1 VSALTFLLPLGHAIP
16 AAMKEYVQ
24 FVAVKMVERGG
35 KATKIPINPDMGS
48 HARVDTPSTW
58 GTFAMAMA
66 RYRKDRLAGI
76 GFVFTPHD
84 PFTGI
89 DFDKCR
95 DPATGEI
102 DPEVRAMIGL
112 LDSYS
117 EFSMSGTGVHTIV
130 RASLIGD
137 RNRVG
142 RIEMYDKLRFFAT
155 TGHRVP
161 NTPVTINERQPQ
173 LATLYRRIFGESVQ
187 GQPGPIAATA
197 ATLSGD
203 ALWQWAYPRLT
214 ARMMRIANLD
224 DTAYGDDASRAD
236 AALCAALMGLG
247 LTRWEVAGAFRSSPR
262 GAALAERKGGERVE
276 YLIARATN
284 NAAAFVGEGKIL

>member
-1 VSALTFLLPLGHAIP
+1 
-16 AAMKEYVQ
+16 MKEYVQ

-58 GTFAMAMA
+58 GTLAMAMA
-66 RYRKDRLAGI
+66 RYRKERLAGI

-117 EFSMSGTGVHTIV
+117 EFSISGTGVHTIV

-161 NTPVTINERQPQ
+161 NTPATINERQPQ
-173 LATLYRRIFGESVQ
+173 LATLYRRLFGEADQ
-187 GQPGPIAATA
+187 EQPRPIAVATTA
-197 ATLSGD
+197 MLPGH

-214 ARMMRIANLD
+214 ARMMRVANLD
-224 DTAYGDDASRAD
+224 DAAYGDDASRAD

-247 LTRWEVAGAFRSSPR
+247 LTRSEVAGAFRFSPR
-262 GAALAERKGGERVE
+262 GAALAERKGENRLG
-276 YLIARATN
+276 YLIARATD

>member
-1 VSALTFLLPLGHAIP
+1 
-16 AAMKEYVQ
+16 MKEYGQ

-35 KATKIPINPDMGS
+35 KGTKIPINPDMGF

-95 DPATGEI
+95 DLATGEI

-117 EFSMSGTGVHTIV
+117 EFSISGTGVHTIV
-130 RASLIGD
+130 RAPLIGD

-161 NTPVTINERQPQ
+161 NTPATINERQPQ
-173 LATLYRRIFGESVQ
+173 LATLYHRLFGEADQ
-187 GQPGPIAATA
+187 EQPRPIAVATTA
-197 ATLSGD
+197 MLTGH

-214 ARMMRIANLD
+214 ARMMRVANLD
-224 DTAYGDDASRAD
+224 DAAYGDDASRAD

-247 LTRWEVAGAFRSSPR
+247 LTRSEVAGAFRFSPR
-262 GAALAERKGGERVE
+262 GAALAERKGENRLG
-276 YLIARATN
+276 YLIARATD